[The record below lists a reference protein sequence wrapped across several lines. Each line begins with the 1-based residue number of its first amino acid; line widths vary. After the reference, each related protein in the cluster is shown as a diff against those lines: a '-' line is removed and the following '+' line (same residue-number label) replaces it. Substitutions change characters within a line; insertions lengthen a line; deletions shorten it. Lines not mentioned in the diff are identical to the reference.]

1 MEHTLQELETL
12 LQYLVKHNEEH
23 AAELMELAGQARALG
38 KQDAYD
44 NLAQGVE
51 LLSAS
56 NKSLRAALAT
66 LEVQHVSR

>member
-23 AAELMELAGQARALG
+23 AAELMQLADQARALE
-38 KQDAYD
+38 KQEAYGH
-44 NLAQGVE
+44 LTQGVE
-51 LLSAS
+51 QLSAS
-56 NKSLRAALAT
+56 NRSLRAALAA